1 VLLST
6 AGRRWEPASALEMF
20 FVTRKYRGTENIIY
34 RCLSECKEHESRIY
48 CRVVDSLRAV
58 RQFAML

>member
-1 VLLST
+1 
-6 AGRRWEPASALEMF
+6 LEMF

-34 RCLSECKEHESRIY
+34 RCLSELREYEGRIY
-48 CRVVDSLRAV
+48 RKVVDSLRAV